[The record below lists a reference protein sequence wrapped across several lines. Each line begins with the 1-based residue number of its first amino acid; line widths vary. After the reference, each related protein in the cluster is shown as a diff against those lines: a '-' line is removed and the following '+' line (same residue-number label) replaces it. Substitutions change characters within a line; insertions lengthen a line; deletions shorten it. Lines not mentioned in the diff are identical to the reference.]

1 MNDNIEQVF
10 EVLYQHLLDKIFYL
24 AKVHTEIQAISEIH
38 CPFDRGHFIERFLW
52 ASNILTILENQR
64 LSELNLQ
71 PYITVQGSYLGLGE
85 YKVAITSH
93 VRLPSVPVPFDNL
106 ISHNIGRVVNIKKS
120 DFLSVAG
127 AGAA

>member
-24 AKVHTEIQAISEIH
+24 AKIHTEIQAISEIH
-38 CPFDRGHFIERFLW
+38 CPFDRGNFIERFLW
-52 ASNILTILENQR
+52 ASNILTILER
-64 LSELNLQ
+64 LSEPNLQ

-85 YKVAITSH
+85 YEVAITSH

-120 DFLSVAG
+120 DLLSVAA